1 MSRSENLAENLT
13 ANGMVTP
20 PEIRHLV
27 PHSGAMV
34 LLDRVVFV
42 DDENLCAEVNITRD
56 TVFFDGDGVAAWV
69 GIEYM
74 AQAIAAHAGY
84 LSSLRG
90 DPVKVGFLL
99 GARRYEC
106 SRPGFPLG
114 SVLKISVQK
123 ILQAENGLGAF
134 ECRIEDARDSTGTA
148 IAVAT
153 VTVFQPENVDDF
165 LQGMLK

>member
-1 MSRSENLAENLT
+1 MNLPDVRSLL
-13 ANGMVTP
+13 
-20 PEIRHLV
+20 

-34 LLDRVVFV
+34 LLDRVLSV
-42 DDENLCAEVNITRD
+42 DRESLCAEVTIRRE
-56 TVFFDGDGVAAWV
+56 TVFYDSDGVGSWV

-106 SRPGFPLG
+106 SRASFPLG

-134 ECRIEDARDSTGTA
+134 ECRIEDNQDPTCAA
-148 IAVAT
+148 LAVAT
-153 VTVFQPENVDDF
+153 VTVFQPESVDDF

>member
-1 MSRSENLAENLT
+1 MNLPETLPDIRS
-13 ANGMVTP
+13 
-20 PEIRHLV
+20 LV

-34 LLDRVVFV
+34 LLDRVVSV
-42 DDENLCAEVNITRD
+42 DNENLSAEVKIGRD
-56 TVFFDGDGVAAWV
+56 TVFFDGEGVGAWV

-90 DPVKVGFLL
+90 DPVKVGFLI

-106 SRPGFPLG
+106 SRPSFPLG
-114 SVLKISVQK
+114 RVLKVSVQK

-134 ECRIEDARDSTGTA
+134 ECRIDDSQDSTGTPV
-148 IAVAT
+148 AVAT
-153 VTVFQPENVDDF
+153 ITVFQPENVDDF

>member
-1 MSRSENLAENLT
+1 MNLPEHL
-13 ANGMVTP
+13 
-20 PEIRHLV
+20 PEISSLV

-34 LLDRVVFV
+34 LLDRVIFA
-42 DDENLCAEVNITRD
+42 DDENLCAEVNIGSD
-56 TVFFDGDGVAAWV
+56 TVFFDGDGVASWV

-106 SRPGFPLG
+106 RRPSFPLG
-114 SVLKISVQK
+114 SVLKISIQR

-134 ECRIEDARDSTGTA
+134 ECRIDDSQDSTGTPV
-148 IAVAT
+148 AVAT
-153 VTVFQPENVDDF
+153 ITVFQPDNVGDF